1 MFKISK
7 SSLAALAAISLS
19 LVAFPAHADLLG
31 APVTNAQNAV
41 FESTASQVTASKVM
55 NTAEEV
61 KIVAPT
67 TDAEAV
73 VSVTT
78 FDDSADSAK
87 NKAVAALD
95 KAAGYLDLANA
106 SSVASVKTQYTT
118 AATNYQ
124 KSAYFYQV
132 AADLYLAAEQKV
144 ATVAAKLPD
153 KPTAE
158 ESAGNLA
165 TKTLADAKLAATEG
179 KAALAIQQNTNQA
192 LNSAANFSTEIGT
205 SESADQVAQNVE
217 LLDASIGA
225 KKGYYADLRADYLA
239 KAAATTGTIKATYT
253 AAANSYGAASALS
266 DVINQNAASASDKFA
281 NAVPENPVNPGDNLK
296 WHMFQSNPDTALAV
310 MKYNFAQLAF
320 SALHWQAQASIVAND
335 PEGWLMSWS
344 GDQSVGS
351 YIDGFRTS
359 SLQVSAESA
368 DLLALVAQYNALIPN
383 ATSEDAD
390 KWQQVSSYLV
400 DIIATYTE
408 VAQSQNEIYNQL
420 SIANGSNIA
429 KASLVAQTAEVKTV
443 LKAGS
448 KVVATAGEL
457 DATVRY
463 GATEIAVYTTKPQ
476 DKVTVTLSKAGAKS
490 VTVTD
495 VSDDSGLAETKLA
508 KSYAGYTATVTLDGK
523 VIDKEAVAVQK

>member
-1 MFKISK
+1 
-7 SSLAALAAISLS
+7 
-19 LVAFPAHADLLG
+19 
-31 APVTNAQNAV
+31 
-41 FESTASQVTASKVM
+41 
-55 NTAEEV
+55 
-61 KIVAPT
+61 
-67 TDAEAV
+67 
-73 VSVTT
+73 
-78 FDDSADSAK
+78 
-87 NKAVAALD
+87 
-95 KAAGYLDLANA
+95 
-106 SSVASVKTQYTT
+106 
-118 AATNYQ
+118 
-124 KSAYFYQV
+124 
-132 AADLYLAAEQKV
+132 
-144 ATVAAKLPD
+144 
-153 KPTAE
+153 
-158 ESAGNLA
+158 
-165 TKTLADAKLAATEG
+165 
-179 KAALAIQQNTNQA
+179 
-192 LNSAANFSTEIGT
+192 
-205 SESADQVAQNVE
+205 
-217 LLDASIGA
+217 
-225 KKGYYADLRADYLA
+225 
-239 KAAATTGTIKATYT
+239 
-253 AAANSYGAASALS
+253 
-266 DVINQNAASASDKFA
+266 
-281 NAVPENPVNPGDNLK
+281 
-296 WHMFQSNPDTALAV
+296 
-310 MKYNFAQLAF
+310 
-320 SALHWQAQASIVAND
+320 
-335 PEGWLMSWS
+335 MSWS

-383 ATSEDAD
+383 ATPEDAD